1 MKKIWVFFTI
11 ILAASLFPA
20 CGTINVDS
28 LHPVVRTANLGNE
41 KTIVIL
47 PFADYTPADSPVGY
61 WRRNILIME
70 ALQDEI
76 LRFGYAPAIN
86 EDVFAYLSE
95 KKIINQNTVP
105 QKISSANAVLQA
117 ELAKDWSDIMK
128 QEILKVLR
136 ANLEKEQMETS
147 QDDPNTAYKS
157 IALDHKAIQEI
168 GMAFNAD
175 YVIRGRIMVFKND
188 REDSFNPLQTGV
200 LPFFF
205 NTGSR
210 ALFGIAKS
218 ENYEMIDKMAIG
230 GILGAALSMNDWPV
244 DSDTT
249 TSLSGGHPRFGGGL
263 ITETTYSDW
272 NTAIWGVAGAGLAHL
287 AHNGGRVDNA
297 IVQLRMIVQD
307 TRNGQILWT
316 NRAEVKTMTQSAFH
330 KQDGDTLMSQAI
342 QQVCERLF
350 DNFVASDADRRIVR
364 MYDDGTLYVTPAGGL
379 QAHSNPLDPIHVPSR
394 AAISEKRT
402 TFKPITET
410 RNTVKTAVER

>member
-1 MKKIWVFFTI
+1 MKTMQVVITT
-11 ILAASLFPA
+11 ILAAFLLSA
-20 CGTINVDS
+20 CGTATVDS
-28 LHPVVRTANLGNE
+28 LYPVVRSANLGNE

-76 LRFGYAPAIN
+76 QRFGYVPAVS
-86 EDVFAYLSE
+86 EDVIAYLSE
-95 KKIINQNTVP
+95 KKIINQSP
-105 QKISSANAVLQA
+105 APEMSSANALLQS
-117 ELAKDWSDIMK
+117 ELAKDWSDVMK
-128 QEILKVLR
+128 GELAKVLHE
-136 ANLEKEQMETS
+136 NLKNEKPATS
-147 QDDPNTAYKS
+147 LDPNTQHNS
-157 IALDHKAIQEI
+157 IALDHKAIEDI

-175 YVIRGRIMVFKND
+175 YVVRGRIMVFKNG

-210 ALFGIAKS
+210 AMFGVAKS

-249 TSLSGGHPRFGGGL
+249 TSLAGGHPRFGGGL
-263 ITETTYSDW
+263 TTETSYSDW

-307 TRNGQILWT
+307 TRNGEIVWT
-316 NRAEVKTMTQSAFH
+316 NRAEVKTMPQSVFN
-330 KQDGDTLMSQAI
+330 KKDGETLMAKAI

-350 DNFVASDADRRIVR
+350 DNFAASDSDRRIVR
-364 MYDDGTLYVTPAGGL
+364 VYDDGTYYVTPAGGL
-379 QAHSNPLDPIHVPSR
+379 KANYNPLGPVYVVSPDI
-394 AAISEKRT
+394 IY
-402 TFKPITET
+402 ET
-410 RNTVKTAVER
+410 RRTVQPDMEKP